1 MPRQIAGFLI
11 DIDGVLVTDNQQI
24 PGAVDTLQFLK
35 EQNIPF
41 LLTTNTTRQ
50 SRITIWHHL
59 KRLGFP
65 IKESDIFSAPI
76 AAVNWL
82 KKKKV
87 RDLSLLLS
95 GSAVND
101 FKEFKITAH
110 HPRYLIIGDIGH
122 DLTFEKLNSAFRLV
136 MGGAKLLALQKNR
149 YWHTSEGLTIDAGAL
164 VAALEYATQKRATI
178 LGKPSKDFFLEAA
191 RQIKLHPE
199 ELAIVGD
206 DLESDIKGGQRV
218 GMFTILVKTGKFRE
232 EIFNKSEIRPNLIL
246 DSLVKLPDF
255 LSNKQGA

>member
-11 DIDGVLVTDNQQI
+11 DIDGVLVTGNRQI
-24 PGAVDTLQFLK
+24 PGAVNAIQFLVDQK
-35 EQNIPF
+35 IPF

-82 KKKKV
+82 KKKKA

-110 HPRYLIIGDIGH
+110 HPKYLIIGDVGQ
-122 DLTFEKLNSAFRLV
+122 DLTFEKLNAAFRLV
-136 MGGAKLLALQKNR
+136 MGGAKMLALQKNR
-149 YWHTSEGLTIDAGAL
+149 YWQTSEGLTIDAGAL
-164 VAALEYATQKRATI
+164 VSALEYATQKRATI
-178 LGKPSKDFFLEAA
+178 IGKPSKEFFLEAA
-191 RQIKLHPE
+191 RQIKLHQE
-199 ELAIVGD
+199 EMAIVGD
-206 DLESDIKGGQRV
+206 DLESDIEGGQKA
-218 GMFTILVKTGKFRE
+218 GMFAILVKTGKFRE
-232 EIFNKSEIRPNLIL
+232 DIFKKSKIRPDLML
-246 DSLVKLPDF
+246 DSLAKLPNF
-255 LSNKQGA
+255 ISNKQGV